1 MHLFFQNAWLCTLG
15 QALGGPTKILSLP
28 KGGAKTHNT
37 HLQIC
42 ILDTE
47 FHNKNGLTDR
57 NSIPTFQRRKIQV
70 PRKINAMLVVLSGR
84 DGTRI
89 WTFIF
94 SVTIRSQE
102 TMYCISFLH
111 FNVNSQ
117 YLIEE
122 VRITFMIRKKIL
134 VKEKY
139 II

>member
-1 MHLFFQNAWLCTLG
+1 
-15 QALGGPTKILSLP
+15 
-28 KGGAKTHNT
+28 
-37 HLQIC
+37 
-42 ILDTE
+42 
-47 FHNKNGLTDR
+47 
-57 NSIPTFQRRKIQV
+57 
-70 PRKINAMLVVLSGR
+70 MLIVLSGR

-122 VRITFMIRKKIL
+122 VRITFMIRKKKFSEGKIYHMRHREGGTL
-134 VKEKY
+134 GCGVFGKMSLD
-139 II
+139 